1 MFKCYYSYL
10 WSCWFLDMLPR
21 PPQAAPASEDSIFRD
36 IDCDVSPP
44 LLQFPDDL
52 CVTRQSE
59 GYLRGVACW
68 SQEDVTNESE
78 SGIDDPISES
88 EPVPNAASSSNSA
101 VRGPLKAYVAPK
113 RAHKYGF
120 CSIHT
125 VPFRLHLVK
134 SGPNISN
141 TSQFW
146 VRCAKFWTRLEN
158 GKPTCW
164 QGHAYKGSLDA
175 LPKGALRAQKDMR
188 QHTRFQLQQGP
199 QVEKR

>member
-1 MFKCYYSYL
+1 
-10 WSCWFLDMLPR
+10 MLTR
-21 PPQAAPASEDSIFRD
+21 PPQAAPASDDSIFRD

-52 CVTRQSE
+52 CMTRQSE
-59 GYLRGVACW
+59 GYQRGVACL

-78 SGIDDPISES
+78 SGSDDPISES
-88 EPVPNAASSSNSA
+88 EPVPNAVSSSNSA

-120 CSIHT
+120 CSIHN

-134 SGPNISN
+134 SGPN
-141 TSQFW
+141 TGQFW

-158 GKPTCW
+158 GKPT
-164 QGHAYKGSLDA
+164 QGHAYKGPLDA

-188 QHTRFQLQQGP
+188 QHIRFQLQHGA
-199 QVEKR
+199 QVEKH